1 MPIFNFTNQA
11 TAINPLSLNAASGV
25 PLASFMIG
33 NVASASAAKSDL
45 LANQRRYL
53 AFFGQDDWKATRK
66 LTVNIGMDYSLEFPI
81 TERYNRKMWLDPTVR
96 LPISDAVGLPLTGG
110 FRFADAKT
118 RSPFDLYRRQF
129 GPRVGFAYQLMP
141 RTVIRSGYGLF
152 WVPAALTEVTGDSRA
167 PAWAINTPMV
177 TTLDGGVTAFN
188 MLDNPYP
195 SGLQVPPGNTQGLN
209 TLIGQDAAANLRRYR
224 SGYMQQWNF
233 SIQQELLREG
243 VLELSYA
250 GSAGVGLPAGFAAQ
264 QNQLPDQYLS
274 LGAAL
279 NQQVPNPFFNV
290 VRSGVLAQRTVQ
302 RAQLLRPYPQFTTLF
317 DEGNPVGHSS
327 YHSFQLQYK
336 QRYKA
341 SLVTVA
347 YTASKAIG
355 NTEARL
361 DTGGNS
367 TNAGFLNIYNR
378 SLNRALSAYD
388 VPQRLTVGYT
398 FELPFGKGQRW
409 LNQPG
414 FVSRVIT
421 GWQVNGI
428 YTAQSGRPIS
438 VATNTNLTGNFT
450 QITDVY
456 GTFVSNAVPNNN
468 GQSAKLTTAPSER
481 LNRWFDIGTFSQPAA
496 FTYGTSPRSLP
507 DVRADG
513 LNNLDFSLFKNS
525 PFGKDGRYNMQFRA
539 ELFNAANHVQ
549 FGFPAA
555 LFGNATFGVVSS
567 QGNNPRQIQLA
578 LKLQF

>member
-1 MPIFNFTNQA
+1 M
-11 TAINPLSLNAASGV
+11 
-25 PLASFMIG
+25 
-33 NVASASAAKSDL
+33 
-45 LANQRRYL
+45 
-53 AFFGQDDWKATRK
+53 
-66 LTVNIGMDYSLEFPI
+66 
-81 TERYNRKMWLDPTVR
+81 
-96 LPISDAVGLPLTGG
+96 
-110 FRFADAKT
+110 
-118 RSPFDLYRRQF
+118 
-129 GPRVGFAYQLMP
+129 
-141 RTVIRSGYGLF
+141 
-152 WVPAALTEVTGDSRA
+152 
-167 PAWAINTPMV
+167 
-177 TTLDGGVTAFN
+177 
-188 MLDNPYP
+188 
-195 SGLQVPPGNTQGLN
+195 
-209 TLIGQDAAANLRRYR
+209 
-224 SGYMQQWNF
+224 
-233 SIQQELLREG
+233 
-243 VLELSYA
+243 
-250 GSAGVGLPAGFAAQ
+250 
-264 QNQLPDQYLS
+264 
-274 LGAAL
+274 
-279 NQQVPNPFFNV
+279 
-290 VRSGVLAQRTVQ
+290 
-302 RAQLLRPYPQFTTLF
+302 
-317 DEGNPVGHSS
+317 
-327 YHSFQLQYK
+327 
-336 QRYKA
+336 
-341 SLVTVA
+341 
-347 YTASKAIG
+347 
-355 NTEARL
+355 
-361 DTGGNS
+361 
-367 TNAGFLNIYNR
+367 
-378 SLNRALSAYD
+378 NRALSAYD